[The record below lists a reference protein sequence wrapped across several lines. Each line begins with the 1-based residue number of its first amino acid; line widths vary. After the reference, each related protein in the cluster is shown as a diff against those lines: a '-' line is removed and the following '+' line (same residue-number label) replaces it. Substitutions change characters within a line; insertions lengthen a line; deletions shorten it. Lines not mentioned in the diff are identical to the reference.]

1 MSTTYGEL
9 QTKISRA
16 LRDEG
21 HKTFNVDTV
30 KDMIQAGWAE
40 IDRIAPQRFMEQ
52 ITPVNDTLSYTLRTA
67 DFDQAQD
74 EIEVYRVEVWD
85 TSPTPDKPFRFVEPA
100 AAHPTGLAYSQA
112 GWYLWGGILYL
123 PNRVVDLIDPL
134 AHVIKVWGYSPWP
147 PVTDDPDVL
156 PFGKMLEEA
165 ITLYTFIEAARRLL
179 ANRTL
184 FTQWQTRSNNTDV
197 TPAALMNDLNMAQDE
212 WRRKSRAIF
221 VIREAP

>member
-9 QTKISRA
+9 QTKVSRA

-21 HKTFNVDTV
+21 NRTFSAEVI

-52 ITPVNDTLSYTLRTA
+52 ITPVDDTLSYTLRTA
-67 DFDQAQD
+67 YFDQAVD

-85 TSPTPDKPFRFVEPA
+85 TSTTPEQPFRFVEPA
-100 AAHPTGLAYSQA
+100 AAHPTGLSYSQA

-134 AHVIKVWGYSPWP
+134 THVVKVWGYSPWP
-147 PVTDDPDVL
+147 AVTDDADVL
-156 PFGKMLEEA
+156 PFGKALEEA

-197 TPAALMNDLNMAQDE
+197 TPAALMNDLNMAQDD

-221 VIREAP
+221 VMREAP